1 MNYTHLTRLPP
12 AKNADIFVKAFRQKK
27 IEAKVMLNPAGKN
40 QSLIQIQL
48 LEKIEENEHEN

>member
-1 MNYTHLTRLPP
+1 MLIYLSRP
-12 AKNADIFVKAFRQKK
+12 FGKK

-48 LEKIEENEHEN
+48 LEKIEENEQEN